1 MTKMTKRDWFN
12 EMIKVVEES
21 AYEDK
26 AGAVEFLTHEIE
38 LLERKSGKSGMTKTQ
53 KENVG
58 IMEQIKVALDAV
70 GKPVTISELMAADPV
85 MGGYSNQKLSALI
98 RQLVKAGEVV
108 RTEDK
113 KKAYF
118 SLAEQYAGAQA
129 PFAPVA

>member
-1 MTKMTKRDWFN
+1 MAKMTKRDWFN

-58 IMEQIKVALDAV
+58 IRETIKEVLTDV
-70 GKPVTISELMAADPV
+70 GKPVTISELMTDERLSAF
-85 MGGYSNQKLSALI
+85 SNQKLSTLI
-98 RQLVKAGEVV
+98 HQLMKAGEVV

-118 SLAEQYAGAQA
+118 AIAE
-129 PFAPVA
+129 